1 MNADSI
7 LPFLLIVAPFA
18 IAFLLEAAVLY
29 FLRIKRIWPAVG
41 TAIAINLLS
50 LAVLYGSSLLLNKL
64 GYEFTGLRLPLQVIL
79 ALWWLS
85 VVADGLLLQ
94 LFAPKAEKQAVYT
107 ASLVMNSLSYLF
119 LYYFITNS
127 H

>member
-18 IAFLLEAAVLY
+18 FAFLLEAAVLY
-29 FLRIKRIWPAVG
+29 FFKFKHFWAGVG
-41 TAIAINLLS
+41 TAIAVNLLS

-64 GYEFTGLRLPLQVIL
+64 GYEFNGLRLPLQVIL

-94 LFAPKAEKQAVYT
+94 LFSPKAEKRIVYT
-107 ASLVMNSLSYLF
+107 ASLVMNTLSYLF
-119 LYYFITNS
+119 LYFFITNS